1 MNAAIKISTL
11 EIIEEDAPP
20 SGTRVLAMQCLAC
33 EVSRHIFFTSGHFE
47 GVAKRG
53 KLRFRSLPMEKTKTP
68 KKDKRKE
75 ERCFQLN
82 EVGWQ
87 ATK

>member
-20 SGTRVLAMQCLAC
+20 SETRVLAMQCLEY

-47 GVAKRG
+47 GVAKWG
-53 KLRFRSLPMEKTKTP
+53 KLRFRSLPMEKN
-68 KKDKRKE
+68 KDTE
-75 ERCFQLN
+75 ERHRKRRKMFP
-82 EVGWQ
+82 
-87 ATK
+87 TK

>member
-20 SGTRVLAMQCLAC
+20 SETRVLAMQCLEY

-47 GVAKRG
+47 GVAKWG
-53 KLRFRSLPMEKTKTP
+53 KLRFRSLPMEKIKTL
-68 KKDKRKE
+68 KKDKGKE
-75 ERCFQLN
+75 ERRFQLN
-82 EVGWQ
+82 EVG
-87 ATK
+87 

>member
-20 SGTRVLAMQCLAC
+20 SETRVLAMQCLEY

-47 GVAKRG
+47 GVARWG
-53 KLRFRSLPMEKTKTP
+53 KLRFRSLPMEKKKTL
-68 KKDKRKE
+68 KKDIGKRRKM
-75 ERCFQLN
+75 FP
-82 EVGWQ
+82 
-87 ATK
+87 TK